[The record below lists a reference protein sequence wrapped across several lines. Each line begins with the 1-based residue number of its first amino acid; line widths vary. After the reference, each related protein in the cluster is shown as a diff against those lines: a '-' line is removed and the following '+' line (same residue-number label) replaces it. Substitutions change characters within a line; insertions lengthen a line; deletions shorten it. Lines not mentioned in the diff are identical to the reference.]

1 MFNRA
6 IFDHLFLKVCCL
18 DKYIT
23 QKMCDKDVDDSIAT
37 LGLIPD
43 QFIASKMIIKL
54 STASCADENI
64 LYFNEDSG
72 NIVSNCIEM
81 SILNI
86 DFVALILI
94 IILIKVILIL
104 LFLSD
109 F

>member
-1 MFNRA
+1 MCNRA
-6 IFDHLFLKVCCL
+6 VFDHLFLIVCCL

-23 QKMCDKDVDDSIAT
+23 QKMCDKDVDDSITT
-37 LGLIPD
+37 LRLIPD
-43 QFIASKMIIKL
+43 QFITSKMIKKL

-86 DFVALILI
+86 DIGSINLDNNF
-94 IILIKVILIL
+94 
-104 LFLSD
+104 D
-109 F
+109 